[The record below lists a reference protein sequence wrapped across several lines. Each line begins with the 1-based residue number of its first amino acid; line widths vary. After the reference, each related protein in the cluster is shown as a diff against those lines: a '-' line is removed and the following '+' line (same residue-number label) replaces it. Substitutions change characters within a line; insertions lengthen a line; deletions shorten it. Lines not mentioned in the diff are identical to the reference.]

1 MSPTTR
7 TCESFE
13 AVLSLS
19 YFFAGAQ
26 CLYLQ
31 YSSSFCDRS
40 VPAFQRCAKQTSP
53 GCSMRN
59 VCISHHVLLH
69 AVPVFRLS
77 AINHGVLCQRAI
89 VSHRVLFHA
98 IAYTGVFPPGRHR
111 PLPYCSKVLRR
122 GGPTGLLHTLAQVWQ
137 GHRASHSPARLIACH
152 PQSHYGDGAH
162 RRPDAPGGER
172 VSD

>member
-89 VSHRVLFHA
+89 VSHRVQLHA
-98 IAYTGVFPPGRHR
+98 VPVFFRLVGTAPCLTVVKSCAEEAPPGCCTHWRR
-111 PLPYCSKVLRR
+111 CGRGIEPLIV
-122 GGPTGLLHTLAQVWQ
+122 Q
-137 GHRASHSPARLIACH
+137 PAL
-152 PQSHYGDGAH
+152 
-162 RRPDAPGGER
+162 
-172 VSD
+172 